1 MERSKKYIFLIIIFS
16 LLVRI
21 FLIDKIPAEMWGDV
35 NEHFQYAREILN
47 GNLRYK
53 FWGGDG
59 PIFDYL
65 VAIFFKIFGYSFEII
80 KLTTAFLGVL
90 IIYLSYVISKKLSNK
105 KLIYYLTPF
114 LMSFSFWLISFSRQA
129 KPYILV
135 LLFVELFLYFFL
147 NKKYFLSG
155 IILGVGLFAQSS
167 FWGMMFLIFFNWKI
181 FLSALPFVIFL
192 FFNEI
197 KPEILNNNL
206 SYLGEKTGKYLSFN
220 TKIIN
225 FFSNVFDNFQSYF
238 FRGDVVFRHNI
249 PYQPVLDI
257 FSSIIFFIGF
267 IIFIKEFIKNKKIR
281 FNYIVIF
288 LVFIFSQLASFLDI
302 ANPQNS
308 PSFGRMIGSAFFIYF
323 ILAKGLVFL
332 YEKIKSKNLLL
343 SKLFLIIYLNFYA
356 IFNFYNYFFIYPQT
370 LPNKNIPF
378 GRLIVEDIIKNY
390 NKSNSKI
397 FLFTCCWGEW
407 GQPEPKSIENYLISK
422 KYSYFNNYIFI
433 YDYEELINL
442 IDINK
447 SKKIIIYTNPFITN
461 FNYSFFQNKKI
472 NLQIQKLIFN
482 DQLVSNKIILTN

>member
-1 MERSKKYIFLIIIFS
+1 M
-16 LLVRI
+16 
-21 FLIDKIPAEMWGDV
+21 
-35 NEHFQYAREILN
+35 
-47 GNLRYK
+47 
-53 FWGGDG
+53 
-59 PIFDYL
+59 
-65 VAIFFKIFGYSFEII
+65 
-80 KLTTAFLGVL
+80 
-90 IIYLSYVISKKLSNK
+90 
-105 KLIYYLTPF
+105 
-114 LMSFSFWLISFSRQA
+114 
-129 KPYILV
+129 
-135 LLFVELFLYFFL
+135 
-147 NKKYFLSG
+147 
-155 IILGVGLFAQSS
+155 
-167 FWGMMFLIFFNWKI
+167 
-181 FLSALPFVIFL
+181 
-192 FFNEI
+192 
-197 KPEILNNNL
+197 
-206 SYLGEKTGKYLSFN
+206 
-220 TKIIN
+220 
-225 FFSNVFDNFQSYF
+225 
-238 FRGDVVFRHNI
+238 
-249 PYQPVLDI
+249 
-257 FSSIIFFIGF
+257 
-267 IIFIKEFIKNKKIR
+267 
-281 FNYIVIF
+281 
-288 LVFIFSQLASFLDI
+288 FIFSQLASFLDI

-343 SKLFLIIYLNFYA
+343 SKLFLIIYLSFYA